1 MEHDP
6 LERKKDKKDTEEK
19 EERVKDIEFPKPNK
33 PFEPDGIIHK
43 VDPVKP
49 FKPTDKQIQE
59 VFQNRLDQELPIQDD
74 MFTGFLGLNSQA
86 YIIYYIMEQ
95 QKKIDALSK
104 KNARCLEAY
113 DKLMQQI
120 QTLPEQKQLLQVEE
134 QQKTIDA
141 LMVHLT
147 ALTKQVNILTAKK

>member
-1 MEHDP
+1 MEP
-6 LERKKDKKDTEEK
+6 LEQKKEKKEEK
-19 EERVKDIEFPKPNK
+19 VKDIELPNPPK

-43 VDPVKP
+43 VDPIKP

-95 QKKIDALSK
+95 QKKIDAL
-104 KNARCLEAY
+104 
-113 DKLMQQI
+113 I
-120 QTLPEQKQLLQVEE
+120 QHVTV
-134 QQKTIDA
+134 
-141 LMVHLT
+141 
-147 ALTKQVNILTAKK
+147 LTKQINILTQNRNA